1 MPMEGRNWIGPPS
14 SSNHNMMVPP
24 LIGSGGTP
32 RSSIKKGKKANQH
45 FSRSSSA
52 LISVKLS
59 NRTLMS
65 YIDHHGVTVRA
76 GAPPSELA
84 VGVARH
90 FEAFEVDADQVI
102 GGFLSRPSGNG
113 SDYVRATAV
122 FDGIAPTLATRKR
135 NRSKKTARPGEQ
147 VAAKITQTDENGSW
161 ILASV
166 QQFYSD
172 SEAYDVHDE
181 DDPSKL
187 IRLPWNN
194 VMRLSTGNEGRFN
207 KGTHV
212 MAIFPETTSFYRAV
226 VSKQPV
232 WKKSSSGYQPIVK
245 ELIVKFEDDEDD
257 QGHTPHRRV
266 PSRYVIPL
274 PSAYFFEDE
283 DDIDLSPRSGG
294 VI

>member
-1 MPMEGRNWIGPPS
+1 M
-14 SSNHNMMVPP
+14 
-24 LIGSGGTP
+24 
-32 RSSIKKGKKANQH
+32 
-45 FSRSSSA
+45 
-52 LISVKLS
+52 
-59 NRTLMS
+59 TLMS
-65 YIDHHGVTVRA
+65 YIDHHGVLVRA

-135 NRSKKTARPGEQ
+135 NRSKKAARPGEQ
-147 VAAKITQTDENGSW
+147 VAAKITRTDENGSL

-166 QQFYSD
+166 QRFYSD

-207 KGTHV
+207 KGTPIPSF
-212 MAIFPETTSFYRAV
+212 IFRKLFICERSHTSLYTVSIYPLKQERMSWQFFQKQLHSIAQSYRSSLYGRNPV
-226 VSKQPV
+226 V
-232 WKKSSSGYQPIVK
+232 
-245 ELIVKFEDDEDD
+245 D
-257 QGHTPHRRV
+257 TN
-266 PSRYVIPL
+266 
-274 PSAYFFEDE
+274 
-283 DDIDLSPRSGG
+283 RS
-294 VI
+294 